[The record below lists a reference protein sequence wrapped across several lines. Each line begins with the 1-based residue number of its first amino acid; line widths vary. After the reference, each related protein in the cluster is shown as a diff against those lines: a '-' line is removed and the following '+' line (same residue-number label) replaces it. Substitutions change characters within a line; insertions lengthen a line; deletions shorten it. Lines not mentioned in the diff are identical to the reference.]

1 MNGHGTLSEGT
12 DVDMLQPLLAAATHD
27 ASAAM
32 CRWTGGRVELTLD
45 EVRDVPLEEACEALD
60 VGNELLT
67 MVVQSL
73 PGEIG
78 GDMILTFDESGGREL
93 AAALLHRPIEA
104 SPEWTEL
111 EKSALMETGNIL
123 SGAYMNSLTRLLGV
137 ELVPQAPTFIQDYGA
152 SVVEQAL
159 MAQAATCNRAL
170 ICRTSFHNEGRDLR
184 WNVFFMPTLGMRK
197 AMEAAFQQ

>member
-1 MNGHGTLSEGT
+1 MNSNSTSEGGA
-12 DVDMLQPLLAAATHD
+12 DIEMLQPLLAAATHD

-45 EVRDVPLEEACEALD
+45 EVRDMPLEEACSSLD
-60 VGNELLT
+60 IGSELLT

-73 PGEIG
+73 PGETG

-93 AAALLHRPIEA
+93 AAALLHRPVETTA
-104 SPEWTEL
+104 EWSEL

-123 SGAYMNSLTRLLGV
+123 SGAYMNSLTRLLGID
-137 ELVPQAPTFIQDYGA
+137 LVPLAPTFIQDYGA
-152 SVVEQAL
+152 SVIEQAL
-159 MAQAATCNRAL
+159 MSQSVTCDRVL
-170 ICRTSFHNEGRDLR
+170 VCRTSFRNEGRDLK
-184 WNVFFMPTLGMRK
+184 WNVFFVPTLGMRN